1 MEESASTIEVTVK
14 TLDSQ
19 SRSYTVRRE
28 LTVKEFKEHI
38 AASVEIPVDK
48 QRLIYQGR
56 VLQDERTLNEYN
68 VAGKVIH
75 LVERAPPQ
83 TSQSGGGGGG
93 VSSGGTEGG
102 ATTSSSQGGP
112 QDRNG
117 NSYVMLGT
125 FNLPVNIMDPQQI
138 QMQVQQMMAG
148 VGEAGR
154 NTRVSTSTRSN
165 GSVDVHINVDQSV
178 QSEPRMRL
186 QLAENLLR
194 DTQSLIHRLEGQP
207 SGVPSQAEPETS
219 QSTSSSSSSFSSAT
233 AATAGASQ
241 PMDTSPPAPAPPP
254 PPPTSSSQ
262 TEGPPHPGPNHPS
275 PAALVEVLSEVRR
288 VEERLRP
295 FIERT
300 HSILGAATSADYNN
314 NTQEREEDQ
323 HVLNLVGESL
333 RLLGNTLV
341 ALSDLRCN
349 LATPPPRHLH
359 VVRPMSHY
367 GSPVLLQGGM
377 PHHTPI
383 PINLG
388 TLGNLGNLGNLG
400 TTVTMTSNGRHAA
413 EGWAQPSQAPGQ
425 SEGQAP
431 LPQPNAA
438 NQQPIQGQGAPH
450 VIRITHQTM
459 EPVVMMQM
467 NLDESG
473 SGPQVQG
480 QQIPMGT
487 GQPGATPVQIA
498 GLPPEFMQAIVHQIS
513 QQAAAMATAAAT
525 GHPGQPG
532 AGVPGTTPSSDTS
545 APPHPHGPLP
555 PGARVVITHPSFSP
569 HIPQPVGTRGT
580 TINLRASVPPAGG
593 QQNLQGTPLASS
605 PLTQMISGLVGQ
617 LLMPGQQMPGQQMP
631 GQQMSGQ
638 MPGQQMSGQ
647 MPGQQMSGQMPGQQ
661 VPPGDQTSTSSS
673 SASHSFSFS
682 TSSSS
687 SSSASS
693 SFSSSNPVP
702 LHPSCGAN
710 TSGQTTTH
718 TTNTTSMGQPPEGVA
733 EANLAQLLGSLLGGA
748 SGPGAPGSGANPHI
762 TVTVPGVPGFFQ
774 GMSDFIQEPPP
785 GQGTPTPPPQAAPGG
800 GGDPSLSP
808 ELFTGI
814 VQGVL
819 STMMGSLGAPQGNGE
834 SIAQFIQRLS
844 QTTNL
849 FTPGSGD
856 AVGFFGDL
864 LSLVCHSFSMVDM
877 VLLLHG
883 NAQPISRIQPQ
894 LTEFFNQH
902 YLQGREPTDANI
914 NAASVDLINDLEE
927 YITESFATVTV
938 REGVDIIQT
947 NITFLRQQFTRVATH
962 ILRCTDQTFGHR
974 LLLLCTQGLFEC
986 LALNLYCL
994 QGEQRALTQV
1004 INHRIRRMSAEVN
1017 PSLVNW
1023 LTSMMTMR
1031 LHVILEHN
1039 PVTEDHIQHYVIHTR
1054 RAEPGAQA
1062 GQQTDTQN
1070 MEMDEGLSPAL
1081 ATTAEEAMASSG
1093 NRQEVGA
1100 SPGVT
1105 TPSQRASSGETRGAV
1120 AMAAGGREES
1130 GGEVE
1135 PWAAAV
1141 PPEWVPIIRHDMLSQ
1156 RKMKAQPPL
1165 SDAYLHG
1172 MPAKRRKTHQ
1182 GEGPHLSL
1190 SEAVSRA
1197 ARAAGVRPV
1206 TTPDSLQG
1214 ELEEPEL
1221 QEAYQEQVNFGQC
1234 CFLEDATSSQ
1244 IQSHVRS
1251 DIKERVRDDPEFS
1264 SQRFPNT
1271 HRAFSLDDS

>member
-1 MEESASTIEVTVK
+1 MEESACTIEVTVK

-19 SRSYTVRRE
+19 SRSYTVRGG

-56 VLQDERTLNEYN
+56 VLQDQRTLNEYN

-83 TSQSGGGGGG
+83 ASQSGGGGGG
-93 VSSGGTEGG
+93 VSSGGAEGG
-102 ATTSSSQGGP
+102 ATSTSQGGP

-125 FNLPVNIMDPQQI
+125 FNLPVNMLDPQQI

-154 NTRVSTSTRSN
+154 STRVSTTTGSS
-165 GSVDVHINVDQSV
+165 GSVDVHINTDQSV

-194 DTQSLIHRLEGQP
+194 DIQSIIHRLEGQ
-207 SGVPSQAEPETS
+207 SSEVPSQAEPDAF
-219 QSTSSSSSSFSSAT
+219 QSSSSTPAT
-233 AATAGASQ
+233 TGAAQ
-241 PMDTSPPAPAPPP
+241 PMDTSPSAPAPPIP
-254 PPPTSSSQ
+254 PPASSTQ
-262 TEGPPHPGPNHPS
+262 TEGAPHAGPNHPS
-275 PAALVEVLSEVRR
+275 PAELVEVLSEVRR

-314 NTQEREEDQ
+314 NTQGREEDQ
-323 HVLNLVGESL
+323 RVLNLVGESL

-341 ALSDLRCN
+341 TLSDLRCN
-349 LATPPPRHLH
+349 LASPPRRHLH
-359 VVRPMSHY
+359 VVRPISHY
-367 GSPVLLQGGM
+367 SSPILLQGGT
-377 PHHTPI
+377 PHHGPI
-383 PINLG
+383 PIN
-388 TLGNLGNLGNLG
+388 LGNLGNLGNLANLGNMG
-400 TTVTMTSNGRHAA
+400 TTVTVTSNGRQAA
-413 EGWAQPSQAPGQ
+413 EGQPQPSQSPGQ

-431 LPQPNAA
+431 PTHFNGA
-438 NQQPIQGQGAPH
+438 NQQSGQGAPR

-459 EPVVMMQM
+459 EPMVMMQM
-467 NLDESG
+467 NLDDSG
-473 SGPQVQG
+473 SSAQVQG
-480 QQIPMGT
+480 QQISTGT
-487 GQPGATPVQIA
+487 AHPGATPVHIP

-513 QQAAAMATAAAT
+513 QQAAAMAAAAAA
-525 GHPGQPG
+525 GQPG
-532 AGVPGTTPSSDTS
+532 VGTTPGSDPS
-545 APPHPHGPLP
+545 APPHSTLP
-555 PGARVVITHPSFSP
+555 PGARVVITRPSFSP
-569 HIPQPVGTRGT
+569 QVPQPVGTRGT
-580 TINLRASVPPAGG
+580 SVNLGASVPPAGG
-593 QQNLQGTPLASS
+593 EPNLQGMPPAPS

-617 LLMPGQQMPGQQMP
+617 LLMPGQQMQGQVPGPMP
-631 GQQMSGQ
+631 GQV
-638 MPGQQMSGQ
+638 
-647 MPGQQMSGQMPGQQ
+647 PGQQ
-661 VPPGDQTSTSSS
+661 VPPDDQTSTPP
-673 SASHSFSFS
+673 SHSFSFS

-693 SFSSSNPVP
+693 SFSSSSTSSSSNPLP
-702 LHPSCGAN
+702 PHQPCGAN
-710 TSGQTTTH
+710 TSGQTSTH
-718 TTNTTSMGQPPEGVA
+718 TTSTTSMGQPPDGVP
-733 EANLAQLLGSLLGGA
+733 EANIAQILGSLLRGG
-748 SGPGAPGSGANPHI
+748 GLQGAPGSGSNPHI

-774 GMSDFIQEPPP
+774 GMSDFIQDPPSGQGPGAPPP
-785 GQGTPTPPPQAAPGG
+785 HTTPRGG
-800 GGDPSLSP
+800 EDPSLSP

-864 LSLVCHSFSMVDM
+864 LSLVCQSLSMVDM

-883 NAQPISRIQPQ
+883 NAQPLSRIQPQ
-894 LTEFFNQH
+894 LTDFFSQH
-902 YLQGREPTDANI
+902 YLQGGEPTDASI
-914 NAASVDLINDLEE
+914 SAASEELINGLEE
-927 YITESFATVTV
+927 YIAESFATVTV

-947 NITFLRQQFTRVATH
+947 NISFLRQQFTHMAAH
-962 ILRCTDQTFGHR
+962 ILRCTDHTFGPR

-994 QGEQRALTQV
+994 RGEQRALTQV
-1004 INHRIRRMSAEVN
+1004 INQRIRRMSAEVN

-1023 LTSMMTMR
+1023 LTSMMSMR
-1031 LHVILEHN
+1031 LQVILEHN
-1039 PVTEDHIQHYVIHTR
+1039 PVTQNQIQHYVIHTR
-1054 RAEPGAQA
+1054 PAGPGA
-1062 GQQTDTQN
+1062 GQHTDN
-1070 MEMDEGLSPAL
+1070 HNVEMEEGLSPAP

-1093 NRQEVGA
+1093 DRQEVGGA
-1100 SPGVT
+1100 PPGET
-1105 TPSQRASSGETRGAV
+1105 TPLRRASSGETRGSV

-1130 GGEVE
+1130 GGDVE
-1135 PWAAAV
+1135 SWAAVV

-1182 GEGPHLSL
+1182 GDEPHLSL

-1197 ARAAGVRPV
+1197 ARTAGVRPV
-1206 TTPDSLQG
+1206 STPGSLQE
-1214 ELEEPEL
+1214 ELEDPEL
-1221 QEAYQEQVNFGQC
+1221 QEAYQQQVK
-1234 CFLEDATSSQ
+1234 
-1244 IQSHVRS
+1244 S
-1251 DIKERVRDDPEFS
+1251 DIKDRVRDDPDFS

-1271 HRAFSLDDS
+1271 HRAFPLDDS

>member
-1 MEESASTIEVTVK
+1 MGEHFLGENTFADCISLCSSRETMEESANTIEVTVK

-102 ATTSSSQGGP
+102 ATTSSQGGP

-125 FNLPVNIMDPQQI
+125 FNLP
-138 QMQVQQMMAG
+138 
-148 VGEAGR
+148 
-154 NTRVSTSTRSN
+154 SN

-219 QSTSSSSSSFSSAT
+219 QSTSSSSSSSSSSAT

-241 PMDTSPPAPAPPP
+241 PMDTSPPAPPP

-314 NTQEREEDQ
+314 NEREEDQ

-367 GSPVLLQGGM
+367 GSPVLLQG
-377 PHHTPI
+377 
-383 PINLG
+383 
-388 TLGNLGNLGNLG
+388 NLGNLGNLG

-438 NQQPIQGQGAPH
+438 NQQPIQGQGPPH

-467 NLDESG
+467 NLDGEG
-473 SGPQVQG
+473 G
-480 QQIPMGT
+480 
-487 GQPGATPVQIA
+487 
-498 GLPPEFMQAIVHQIS
+498 
-513 QQAAAMATAAAT
+513 
-525 GHPGQPG
+525 
-532 AGVPGTTPSSDTS
+532 DTF
-545 APPHPHGPLP
+545 
-555 PGARVVITHPSFSP
+555 VIFSLSCSWLILELSCP
-569 HIPQPVGTRGT
+569 NFFFFP
-580 TINLRASVPPAGG
+580 
-593 QQNLQGTPLASS
+593 
-605 PLTQMISGLVGQ
+605 
-617 LLMPGQQMPGQQMP
+617 
-631 GQQMSGQ
+631 
-638 MPGQQMSGQ
+638 
-647 MPGQQMSGQMPGQQ
+647 

-702 LHPSCGAN
+702 PHASCGAN

-748 SGPGAPGSGANPHI
+748 SGPGASGSGANPHI

-774 GMSDFIQEPPP
+774 GMSDFIQANQPIFSRPSPVPPPGQEPPP

-914 NAASVDLINDLEE
+914 NVISLELLNCHYMLIIL
-927 YITESFATVTV
+927 
-938 REGVDIIQT
+938 EGVDIIQT
-947 NITFLRQQFTRVATH
+947 NISFLRQQFTRVATH
-962 ILRCTDQTFGHR
+962 ILRCTDQTFGPR

-994 QGEQRALTQV
+994 RGEQRALTQV

-1054 RAEPGAQA
+1054 SAEPGAQA
-1062 GQQTDTQN
+1062 GQQTDTQSV
-1070 MEMDEGLSPAL
+1070 EMDEGLSPAP

-1093 NRQEVGA
+1093 NTQEVGA

-1105 TPSQRASSGETRGAV
+1105 TPSRRASSAETRGSV

-1130 GGEVE
+1130 GGDVE

-1221 QEAYQEQVNFGQC
+1221 QEAYQEQV
-1234 CFLEDATSSQ
+1234 
-1244 IQSHVRS
+1244 RS

>member
-1 MEESASTIEVTVK
+1 MNTPHLSSWVNIFWEKTHLLTISLCSSRETMEESASTIEVTVK

-102 ATTSSSQGGP
+102 ATTSSQGGP

-125 FNLPVNIMDPQQI
+125 FNLP
-138 QMQVQQMMAG
+138 
-148 VGEAGR
+148 
-154 NTRVSTSTRSN
+154 
-165 GSVDVHINVDQSV
+165 
-178 QSEPRMRL
+178 SEPRMRL

-194 DTQSLIHRLEGQP
+194 DTQSLIHRLEVQAQRSVSNRIKTHSPVSFLLNTYLSLPLSLSLSLSLCFLHSLP
-207 SGVPSQAEPETS
+207 S
-219 QSTSSSSSSFSSAT
+219 
-233 AATAGASQ
+233 
-241 PMDTSPPAPAPPP
+241 
-254 PPPTSSSQ
+254 
-262 TEGPPHPGPNHPS
+262 HPS

-314 NTQEREEDQ
+314 NEREEDQ

-367 GSPVLLQGGM
+367 GSP
-377 PHHTPI
+377 I
-383 PINLG
+383 
-388 TLGNLGNLGNLG
+388 NLGNLGNLG
-400 TTVTMTSNGRHAA
+400 TTVTMASNGRHAA
-413 EGWAQPSQAPGQ
+413 EGWAQTSQAPGQ
-425 SEGQAP
+425 SEGQAL
-431 LPQPNAA
+431 LPQPNTA

-467 NLDESG
+467 NLDGEGGDTFVIFSLLLL
-473 SGPQVQG
+473 
-480 QQIPMGT
+480 
-487 GQPGATPVQIA
+487 AH
-498 GLPPEFMQAIVHQIS
+498 L
-513 QQAAAMATAAAT
+513 
-525 GHPGQPG
+525 
-532 AGVPGTTPSSDTS
+532 GV
-545 APPHPHGPLP
+545 
-555 PGARVVITHPSFSP
+555 VM
-569 HIPQPVGTRGT
+569 
-580 TINLRASVPPAGG
+580 
-593 QQNLQGTPLASS
+593 GTPLASS

-617 LLMPGQQMPGQQMP
+617 LLMPGQQMPGQQMF
-631 GQQMSGQ
+631 GQ
-638 MPGQQMSGQ
+638 MPGQQ
-647 MPGQQMSGQMPGQQ
+647 
-661 VPPGDQTSTSSS
+661 
-673 SASHSFSFS
+673 ASHSFSFS

-702 LHPSCGAN
+702 PHPSCGAN

-774 GMSDFIQEPPP
+774 GMSDFIQANQPIFSRPSPVPLPGQEPPP
-785 GQGTPTPPPQAAPGG
+785 GQGTPNPPHQVAPGG

-927 YITESFATVTV
+927 YIAESFATVTV

-994 QGEQRALTQV
+994 RGEQRALTQV

-1039 PVTEDHIQHYVIHTR
+1039 PVTENHIQHYVIHTR

-1062 GQQTDTQN
+1062 GQQTDTQSV
-1070 MEMDEGLSPAL
+1070 EMDEGLSPAP

-1100 SPGVT
+1100 YPGVT
-1105 TPSQRASSGETRGAV
+1105 APSQRASSGENRGAV

-1130 GGEVE
+1130 GGDVE

-1221 QEAYQEQVNFGQC
+1221 QEAYQEQV
-1234 CFLEDATSSQ
+1234 
-1244 IQSHVRS
+1244 RS